1 MPRTRTNWLILT
13 AVIVALGAGWI
24 GMTRVRAAAP
34 ITASAP
40 SAEVGGEA
48 PDFALETLDGDTLI
62 LSDLHGTPVVINF
75 WATWCPPCRAEIP
88 ALESAYHDLGGEVVV
103 LGVDVGEGAGVV
115 GSFVDEVG
123 MTYPV
128 VLDTSQDTAR
138 LYRVRAFPTT
148 YFVDSR
154 GIIVDVHTG
163 PLNEPLL
170 YTKLTEMVGR

>member
-1 MPRTRTNWLILT
+1 MPRTRANWLILT
-13 AVIVALGAGWI
+13 AVVAALGAGWI

-34 ITASAP
+34 ITAGAP

-48 PDFALETLDGDTLI
+48 PDFALETLDGDTLA
-62 LSDLHGTPVVINF
+62 LSDLHGTPVVVNF

-88 ALESAYHDLGGEVVV
+88 ALESAYRDLGGEVVV

-115 GSFVDEVG
+115 VDFVGEYG

-128 VLDTSQDTAR
+128 VLDTSQDIAR
-138 LYRVRAFPTT
+138 SYRVRAFPTT
-148 YFVDSR
+148 YFVDSH

-170 YTKLTEMVGR
+170 YTKITEMVGR